1 MIYSRRKDKCVEI
14 VPNLPVLSTQSCRSP
29 ELRLWLYVYWSN
41 SEIIYSLLNWM
52 IQLTARVQK
61 LTDKVKF
68 IVEVQGKVYDLRYS
82 ASLITLHHGKIHC
95 TVNGDMLGP
104 TMHWWENRLWLNTIF
119 CITIVQCYQDTI
131 DLNSSKLLT
140 YLLYLDFLYF
150 SLKFKPPQM
159 LQRYFILLILV
170 LIKFGFQVNFDK
182 QHWCWWQCHRVAS
195 MTSMKSSAACKPQ
208 KSNQMPSMTMKQRW
222 RRFWDFLKLM
232 ILV

>member
-1 MIYSRRKDKCVEI
+1 M
-14 VPNLPVLSTQSCRSP
+14 
-29 ELRLWLYVYWSN
+29 
-41 SEIIYSLLNWM
+41 
-52 IQLTARVQK
+52 
-61 LTDKVKF
+61 
-68 IVEVQGKVYDLRYS
+68 YDLRYL
-82 ASLITLHHGKIHC
+82 ASLITLHRGNI
-95 TVNGDMLGP
+95 L
-104 TMHWWENRLWLNTIF
+104 HWQLWHVRSLDVLNRLWLNTIF

-182 QHWCWWQCHRVAS
+182 HYWCWWQCHRVTT
-195 MTSMKSSAACKPQ
+195 MTSPKSSAACKPQ
-208 KSNQMPSMTMKQRW
+208 KSNQMPSMTIKPRW
-222 RRFWDFLKLM
+222 RRFWEFLKLM